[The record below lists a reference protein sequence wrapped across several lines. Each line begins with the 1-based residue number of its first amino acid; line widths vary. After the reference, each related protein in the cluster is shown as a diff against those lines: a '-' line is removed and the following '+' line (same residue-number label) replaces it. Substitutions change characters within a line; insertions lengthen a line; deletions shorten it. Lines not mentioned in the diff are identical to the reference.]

1 MIRRKEIVK
10 VLELDS
16 LAAGAKSRLIDC
28 KTLDLSKVSALTI
41 TIRCTHNASA
51 TKPVL
56 VHLVSGVD
64 EMTFD
69 SVDYA
74 TFEAHLLAGAES
86 QKTVAITPDIFLLK
100 IQLENQDPTY
110 AASDLGPGFPIVSSI
125 EKYQI
130 GRAHV

>member
-1 MIRRKEIVK
+1 MIKRKEVKK
-10 VLELDS
+10 VLELAE

-28 KTLDLSKVSALTI
+28 KTLDLDKVSALTI
-41 TIRCTHNASA
+41 TIRCTHHPSA
-51 TKPVL
+51 TKAVL
-56 VHLVSGVD
+56 VHLVSAVD

-74 TFEAHLLAGAES
+74 TFESHLLAGAES

-110 AASDLGPGFPIVSSI
+110 AANDIDVWATLGF
-125 EKYQI
+125 EQ
-130 GRAHV
+130 